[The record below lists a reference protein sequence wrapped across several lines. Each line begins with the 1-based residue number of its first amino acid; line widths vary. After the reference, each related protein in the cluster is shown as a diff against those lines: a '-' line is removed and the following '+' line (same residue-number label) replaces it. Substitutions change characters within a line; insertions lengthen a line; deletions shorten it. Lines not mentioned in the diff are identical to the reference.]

1 MGYTPVNVFPPQV
14 SRIPIAGPVP
24 FNTLV
29 CCTSGGAVTLPGA
42 GPGHVTRGQVTATSN
57 FVLAGFN
64 QRVPPQFEHS
74 TCAWLA
80 RISPADDSE
89 WLYAVDSIAGAGF
102 DPVTGA
108 FFVNLNLAVESAPV
122 PSQFQHDVV
131 QFFYDMYVC
140 SYVLVNE
147 PPLSPAGTQQV
158 KPIADRVEAS
168 QGFVIPSAATR
179 APSAVFVPQG
189 TMLGTHLRVL
199 SDIPPVPNVPCKCE
213 CECCRK
219 RKCVR
224 QKCQIKG
231 CRCTCSCC
239 QP

>member
-1 MGYTPVNVFPPQV
+1 MGSTPVNVFPPQV
-14 SRIPIAGPVP
+14 TRIPITGPSP
-24 FNTLV
+24 YNTLV
-29 CCTSGGAVTLPGA
+29 CCTSGGSVSLPGA
-42 GPGHVTRGQVTATSN
+42 GPGHVTRGQATATSN

-64 QRVPPQFEHS
+64 QRVAPQFEHS

-122 PSQFQHDVV
+122 PSQFQQPNVV

-147 PPLSPAGTQQV
+147 PPVSPSGSGKAH
-158 KPIADRVEAS
+158 
-168 QGFVIPSAATR
+168 PSAVTR
-179 APSAVFVPQG
+179 APSGIFVPHG
-189 TMLGTHLRVL
+189 TTSGPQVRVV
-199 SDIPPVPNVPCKCE
+199 SDVLPSPVVACNCQ

-219 RKCVR
+219 RKC
-224 QKCQIKG
+224 QTKG
-231 CRCTCSCC
+231 CTCTCGCC
-239 QP
+239 RP